1 MKNVT
6 PDISV
11 VMAVYNGEKF
21 LKETLDSILSQTFE
35 NFEVVVID
43 DCSTDGTADILKVY
57 SEKDG
62 RIKVFKNETNM
73 KLARSLNRGIE
84 LAQGKYIVRMDAD
97 DICLKNRLERQFS
110 FMESHPKT
118 DLSFCKFFSFHDGE
132 TIPGCVGRKTD
143 KDSIKAMF
151 LFFCPVL
158 HPGVIVKSSVM
169 KKYKYDP
176 SHTCSEDLDLWIR
189 MVCDGVSISSS
200 GDFLMLYRIHGGS
213 ITANSLERQKNE
225 VLISEKFF
233 YEKMLAGF
241 PKELERFYING
252 IYFKTYFDKN
262 KLCAFYK
269 YISAENDKKRS
280 FSKQGIVDSFAEI
293 LAEYK
298 RQGKL
303 SAKEIPFILR
313 FGGLKMVRA
322 LVGKKARAKNDI
334 KSARQAAAKNGFV
347 LNREENGLPIY
358 CLEKR

>member
-1 MKNVT
+1 
-6 PDISV
+6 
-11 VMAVYNGEKF
+11 
-21 LKETLDSILSQTFE
+21 
-35 NFEVVVID
+35 
-43 DCSTDGTADILKVY
+43 
-57 SEKDG
+57 
-62 RIKVFKNETNM
+62 
-73 KLARSLNRGIE
+73 
-84 LAQGKYIVRMDAD
+84 
-97 DICLKNRLERQFS
+97 
-110 FMESHPKT
+110 
-118 DLSFCKFFSFHDGE
+118 
-132 TIPGCVGRKTD
+132 
-143 KDSIKAMF
+143 
-151 LFFCPVL
+151 
-158 HPGVIVKSSVM
+158 M

-252 IYFKTYFDKN
+252 IYFKTDFDKN

-280 FSKQGIVDSFAEI
+280 FSKQRIVDSFAEI

-334 KSARQAAAKNGFV
+334 KSARQAAAENGFV